1 MDFKKQKI
9 KYKMR
14 RTVPIYQNLDQAG
27 RAILF
32 SVIRRKE
39 ITLVYIIKN

>member
-9 KYKMR
+9 KYKMH
-14 RTVPIYQNLDQAG
+14 RTVPIYQNLDQVG

-39 ITLVYIIKN
+39 ITWV